1 MKDKISLAGVKIHSI
16 TRKQAVDILLDFSK
30 RSFRRTACYV
40 NAHCINTACYDKEY
54 RDIQNKF
61 DLVYAGGQ
69 GVVWASRFFGIPL
82 PERVNILDFFDRL
95 LEGLMEKRITVYLL
109 GGKPEVVRKAGET
122 LKKKGL
128 NVVGSMH
135 GFFDKQE
142 EMSIIREINELRPDI
157 LMVGMGV
164 PKQEKWIFSH
174 LNELQVNLCWAVG
187 LTGTILNTTDGGK
200 NWNLQTSGV
209 TFNLLGVQ
217 FINSNVGY
225 AIGWSGTILKTIDGG
240 INWNKQFSGAS
251 VHLTGVHFINEN
263 IGWIT
268 GDYGTILHTTNGG
281 VTFVEDKQF
290 NKDSDYSVYPNPFT
304 NNLNIDL
311 PDGFNAKNIIIYD
324 LLGIKIKELQQSDIH
339 MQKNNTFEIDSE
351 DLPTG
356 VYFIQI
362 GNGKAK
368 MIIKI

>member
-187 LTGTILNTTDGGK
+187 GVFRIFSGELKRAPCWISNYGLEWLYLG
-200 NWNLQTSGV
+200 LQDSKR
-209 TFNLLGVQ
+209 LLGRYLFGNLIFV
-217 FINSNVGY
+217 FN
-225 AIGWSGTILKTIDGG
+225 ILRYK
-240 INWNKQFSGAS
+240 
-251 VHLTGVHFINEN
+251 LR
-263 IGWIT
+263 
-268 GDYGTILHTTNGG
+268 
-281 VTFVEDKQF
+281 
-290 NKDSDYSVYPNPFT
+290 
-304 NNLNIDL
+304 
-311 PDGFNAKNIIIYD
+311 
-324 LLGIKIKELQQSDIH
+324 
-339 MQKNNTFEIDSE
+339 
-351 DLPTG
+351 
-356 VYFIQI
+356 
-362 GNGKAK
+362 
-368 MIIKI
+368 